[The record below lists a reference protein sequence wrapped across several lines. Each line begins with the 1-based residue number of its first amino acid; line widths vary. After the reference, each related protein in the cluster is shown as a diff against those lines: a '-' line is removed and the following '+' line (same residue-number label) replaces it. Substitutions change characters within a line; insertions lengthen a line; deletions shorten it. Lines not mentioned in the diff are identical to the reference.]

1 LGFKPVERAC
11 KSLCA
16 LLVAAAA
23 LSGLADAAGVR
34 GPGQL
39 TLNGVVFTIPER
51 FVKLPGEARANSVLL
66 YDQQYKN
73 GMVVVVPAAPFD
85 EAELLKN
92 LMQDS
97 QKAFFPKETLPY
109 QWKSTDLL
117 RKVSKFEVKDAL
129 EKGLNRNH
137 LLLFE
142 YRHVVFNQRDVF
154 VATIFEARRGKPAQ
168 EMFKAEA
175 VAASMTTCR
184 AAVEVIYSVTGEKI
198 DPDRPPCELGA
209 NVP

>member
-1 LGFKPVERAC
+1 MRTAW
-11 KSLCA
+11 KSFCTL
-16 LLVAAAA
+16 LLVAVA
-23 LSGLADAAGVR
+23 LYGMAYAGR
-34 GPGQL
+34 AQGREQM

-51 FVKLPGEARANSVLL
+51 YVKLPGEAPANTVFL
-66 YDQQYKN
+66 YDKQYKD
-73 GMVVVVPAAPFD
+73 GMVVAVPSAPFD

-92 LMQDS
+92 LMKDS

-117 RKVSKFEVKDAL
+117 RKVSKFEVKDTL

-142 YRHVVFNQRDVF
+142 YRHVTFNQRDVF
-154 VATIFEARRGKPAQ
+154 VATIFEARKGKPAQ
-168 EMFKAEA
+168 EMFSGEA
-175 VAASMTTCR
+175 AAASMTTCR
-184 AAVEVIYSVTGEKI
+184 AAAELIYSVTGEKI
-198 DPDRPPCELGA
+198 DPDRPPCELLA